1 MPTQQ
6 YFNARDYVRSC
17 AIRKAR
23 QERERRTFIGLT
35 ACFLALVLIIGVIW
49 RVNVLTDRAADRKH
63 HDSHPTLE
71 IRP

>member
-1 MPTQQ
+1 MSAS

-35 ACFLALVLIIGVIW
+35 MCFLALVLLIVVIW

-63 HDSHPTLE
+63 HDNNPSITIQP
-71 IRP
+71 